1 MSEKCSA
8 LAIMARNVLM
18 VSVTPTEN
26 TLDFQ
31 RLGHTVQIAVRP
43 TLQIAQSLKSPRA
56 TVKALFP
63 SFEGISLRRTAHVC
77 RRERSRSKGARR
89 LPFSIP
95 GQSSHGKLILPS
107 LVNLCEYRIAIGFGL
122 RQSKAP

>member
-1 MSEKCSA
+1 
-8 LAIMARNVLM
+8 MARNVLFIP
-18 VSVTPTEN
+18 VTPTEN

-56 TVKALFP
+56 TVRALFP

-77 RRERSRSKGARR
+77 RQVRFGSKGARR
-89 LPFSIP
+89 LPFFIP
-95 GQSSHGKLILPS
+95 GQSSHGKECLPS
-107 LVNLCEYRIAIGFGL
+107 LVNLCEYRIATEFGL
-122 RQSKAP
+122 RQSKAL